1 MKVPGRRDVEE
12 IINVKNIFLSVK
24 IVVNFW
30 AVERIVRLS
39 LLCPAG
45 VLVLSYQ
52 KNVISFMTLL
62 RTVSR
67 SRCAKTGC
75 ELVVSYHNI
84 FQFERNEAQDIG
96 LSASTMDIRRS
107 TQWPA
112 DPCIRTQCWRCC
124 HLIWTVLGLT
134 AINCI

>member
-67 SRCAKTGC
+67 SRCAETGC